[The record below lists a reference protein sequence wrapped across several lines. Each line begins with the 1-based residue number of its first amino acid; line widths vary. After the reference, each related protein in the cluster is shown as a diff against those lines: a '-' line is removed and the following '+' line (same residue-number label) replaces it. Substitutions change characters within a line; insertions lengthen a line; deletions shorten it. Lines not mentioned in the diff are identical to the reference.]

1 MDINE
6 VAALFHIHEK
16 ASAHGT
22 NLSHIRDWAYKQL
35 TAENDALKDT
45 PVEPQVYI
53 NQSTDVDE
61 APSASDEDTSDK
73 TQSPQ
78 LTRRV

>member
-35 TAENDALKDT
+35 VGENEALKNIQ
-45 PVEPQVYI
+45 PEPSEAHEPEPEQDLSPEIEQQSSTI
-53 NQSTDVDE
+53 N
-61 APSASDEDTSDK
+61 
-73 TQSPQ
+73 
-78 LTRRV
+78 RRL